1 MLPKQNKRGGVVMK
15 DEQKS
20 WEEVTSSNDELVLE
34 GLGNLS
40 QGDDLHVISSEEEF
54 QELIRALNDEA

>member
-1 MLPKQNKRGGVVMK
+1 MK
-15 DEQKS
+15 DDQKS
-20 WEEVTSSNDELVLE
+20 WEEVTNSNDELVLE

-54 QELIRALNDEA
+54 QELIRALNEEA